1 MNIILLG
8 AQGSGKGTQAKY
20 MSEKYCIP
28 HISTGD
34 ILREAAEKKTELGLK
49 AKGFMEKGALVPD
62 KIIMGIIKERISMPD
77 CGQGFILD
85 GFPRTLEQAKAL
97 DDITEIDFVLELKIP
112 DEISVERLSKRRVC
126 EKCQAPYGFEAK
138 LPEQCKKCGG
148 KLIQRSDDKPE
159 AIMKRLAVYHDETE
173 PLLEYYKPREIVH
186 AIDGTKSVSE
196 VFAEIVVVLGE

>member
-20 MSEKYCIP
+20 ISEKYSIP

-34 ILREAAEKKTELGLK
+34 MLREAVEKKTELGLK
-49 AKGFMEKGALVPD
+49 AKSHMDTGSLVPD
-62 KIIMGIIKERISMPD
+62 KIIIGIIKERISRLD
-77 CGQGFILD
+77 CAQGFILD

-112 DEISVERLSKRRVC
+112 DEISIERLSKRRVC
-126 EKCQAPYGFEAK
+126 EKCQAPYGYEAM
-138 LPEQCKKCGG
+138 LPEKCKKCGG
-148 KLIQRSDDKPE
+148 KLIQRSDDKPD
-159 AIMKRLAVYHDETE
+159 AIKKRLDVYHDETE

-186 AIDGTKSVSE
+186 VIDGTKSVSE
-196 VFAEIVVVLGE
+196 VFAEIVLVLGE